1 MFMPR
6 LSVTVAFTV
15 AVEPL
20 DKRNDVSEGG
30 LPNTSREMDCTRQVV
45 NGSGCDVT
53 PPTVA

>member
-30 LPNTSREMDCTRQVV
+30 LPNTSREMDCTGQVV